1 MVTTRSMSSASVD
14 NRDYMSPQAVQA
26 RLPAMEE
33 TFQRFCV
40 ERLVYAIQHNEDT
53 DEETIIQ
60 QSIIMAVM
68 YNLADAQAGVPLNRD
83 RVRYWTYRFR
93 LDSMKEDPAKVA
105 EAVRLD
111 NREAETDQEEELLLS

>member
-14 NRDYMSPQAVQA
+14 NRDYMSPQAIRA

-40 ERLVYAIQHNEDT
+40 ERLVYAIQNNEDT
-53 DEETIIQ
+53 DEEAIIQ
-60 QSIIMAVM
+60 QSIILAVM
-68 YNLADAQAGVPLNRD
+68 YNLADEQAGVPLNRD

-93 LDSMKEDPAKVA
+93 LDSMGEDPAEVA
-105 EAVRLD
+105 RAVHLD
-111 NREAETDQEEELLLS
+111 NLEAATDQEELIS